1 MPIYAIDDLIPAIHP
16 SSFVHPSAEI
26 IGDVIIEANC
36 YIGPNA
42 VLRADFG
49 RIYVAHNSNV
59 QDCCVLHSF
68 PGKDCHLEPFS
79 HIGHSAVLHGCRI
92 GENSLVGMN
101 SVVMDDAIIGSES
114 FIAANAFVKAK
125 FNCEPRS
132 LVIGSPAK
140 VLKQLSE
147 QEVDWKSKG
156 TAEYTQLAQRCI
168 DSLREVTPLEHPQE
182 NRPRFDQSEHK
193 TKGSN

>member
-1 MPIYAIDDLIPAIHP
+1 MPIYAIDDFIPVIHP
-16 SSFVHPSAEI
+16 TSFVHPSAEI

-49 RIYVAHNSNV
+49 RIYVDKNSNV

-101 SVVMDDAIIGSES
+101 SVIMDDAIIGAES
-114 FIAANAFVKAK
+114 FIAASAFVKAK
-125 FNCEPRS
+125 FSCEPRS
-132 LVIGSPAK
+132 LVVGTPAK
-140 VLKQLSE
+140 VLKQLTE

-168 DSLREVTPLEHPQE
+168 SSLREVSPLAQVQE
-182 NRPRFDQSEHK
+182 NRPRFQQSTHK
-193 TKGSN
+193 PKV